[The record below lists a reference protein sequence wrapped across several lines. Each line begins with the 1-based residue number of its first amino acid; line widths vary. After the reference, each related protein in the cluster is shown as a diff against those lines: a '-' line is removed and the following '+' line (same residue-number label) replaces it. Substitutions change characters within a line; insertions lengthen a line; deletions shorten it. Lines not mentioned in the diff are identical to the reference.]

1 MIRLLLL
8 AGLLVGACAPLSEPL
23 PSHPDQLR
31 FAPLTFQVPEVAR
44 QTLSNGIRL
53 YLKEDTELPLV
64 SLTAVLEGGSLQDPP
79 ERAGLADLYATLL
92 RTGGAGE
99 LSPGELDARLEFYA
113 IDLGI
118 SAETYTVTLN
128 MSLRSADLEVGLAI
142 LADILR
148 RPGFAADRLELARQQ
163 EIEAVRR
170 ARDVP
175 SVVAR
180 QALSRAL
187 YPDHPLGR
195 IPDPDS
201 LGRITRDD
209 LLAFHRRVAVP
220 DNLWLAVT
228 GDIRSSALSDRLN
241 DLFSDWPPAGR
252 SVPPVPALSD
262 APQPGVLWAQK
273 EIPQTTILFG
283 EIGVSKDNPDLPA
296 LRVMNYL
303 LGGGG
308 FNSRMMREIRS
319 NRGLAY
325 SVYSYYQP
333 GRRLPGL
340 FIAGAETKTDSVAEV
355 VDLMRRLMMQLRD
368 EPVSQAELELA
379 RESLVNSFVFAFEDN
394 HDVVTQSLRLD
405 LFDYPPG
412 YLENYRA
419 RIAAVSAAD
428 VQRVAGTYLDPRRQ
442 VLVLVGNPAD
452 PAGLAERLGLPLREL
467 PAGP

>member
-8 AGLLVGACAPLSEPL
+8 ASLLVGSCAPLPESP
-23 PSHPDQLR
+23 PRHPEQLQ
-31 FAPLTFQVPEVAR
+31 FPPLTFQVPEVAR
-44 QTLSNGIRL
+44 QTLANGTRL
-53 YLKEDTELPLV
+53 YLKEDSELPLV
-64 SLTAVLEGGSLQDPP
+64 SLTAVLEGGSLQDPQD
-79 ERAGLADLYATLL
+79 RAGLASLYATLL

-99 LSPGELDARLEFYA
+99 LSPAELDARLEFYA
-113 IDLGI
+113 IDLGV

-128 MSLRSADLEVGLAI
+128 MSLRSADLETGLAI

-180 QALSRAL
+180 QALQRTL

-201 LGRITRDD
+201 LGRITRED

-220 DNLWLAVT
+220 DNLWLAIT
-228 GDIRSSALSDRLN
+228 GDFRSTALTDQLQA
-241 DLFSDWPPAGR
+241 LLGDWRPAERPAAQIPSLAR
-252 SVPPVPALSD
+252 S
-262 APQPGVLWAQK
+262 PQPTVLWVRK

-296 LRVMNYL
+296 LRVMNYI

-308 FNSRMMREIRS
+308 FNSRLMREVRS

-340 FIAGAETKTDSVAEV
+340 FMAGAETKNASVAEV
-355 VDLMRRLMMQLRD
+355 VGLMRRLMEQLRE
-368 EPVSQAELELA
+368 EPVSQAELDLA
-379 RESLVNSFVFAFEDN
+379 RESLINSFVFAFENN

-405 LFDYPPG
+405 LFDYPSG
-412 YLENYRA
+412 YLENFREQ
-419 RIAAVSAAD
+419 IAAVSLAD
-428 VQRVAGTYLDPRRQ
+428 VQRVAGRYLDPRRQ
-442 VLVLVGNPAD
+442 VLVLVGSPPD
-452 PAGLAERLGLPLREL
+452 PQGVAERLGLPLREL